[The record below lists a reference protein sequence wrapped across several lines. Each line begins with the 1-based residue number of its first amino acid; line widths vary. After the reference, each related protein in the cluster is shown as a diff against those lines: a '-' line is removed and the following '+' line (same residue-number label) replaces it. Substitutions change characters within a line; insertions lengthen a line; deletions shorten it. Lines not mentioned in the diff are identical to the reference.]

1 MPTKSIYR
9 PQYKTLIRLLRQM
22 RDDAGLQQEELAAR
36 LHRPQSFISNV
47 ERGRRRLDLLQL
59 REYCTACGQ
68 DLVGFVQRFEE
79 ATDGMSRIPSV

>member
-22 RDDAGLQQEELAAR
+22 RADAGLQQEELAAR
-36 LHRPQSFISNV
+36 LQRPQSFISNV

-68 DLVGFVQRFEE
+68 DLISFVQRFEE
-79 ATDGMSRIPSV
+79 AVDDMPRVLSI